1 MTRSRHG
8 WTGNRGGSPRS
19 TRGTSSATVSD
30 VARDDSRELPAT
42 RDVTIAI
49 GSDGGGWSAGGGSD
63 PKRSGPGG

>member
-19 TRGTSSATVSD
+19 RRSISSATVSD
-30 VARDDSRELPAT
+30 IARGDSPELPAT
-42 RDVTIAI
+42 RDVTIAL
-49 GSDGGGWSAGGGSD
+49 GSDGGGWSAGGAD